1 MLSETSYNALKQF
14 RGGLYTGPTLTPEIR
29 EFRDLK
35 YINPTSRELK
45 GYPGQYSMN
54 YTTWSITSLGE
65 DVLSEF
71 EQKREQQAKDER
83 DRRFN
88 QKISIAQVFVPLV
101 TFLLGLVV
109 EHYSGLVS
117 ALSEFLGRWIK

>member
-1 MLSETSYNALKQF
+1 MWALEGRKIIRCLKQAIM
-14 RGGLYTGPTLTPEIR
+14 P
-29 EFRDLK
+29 
-35 YINPTSRELK
+35 
-45 GYPGQYSMN
+45 
-54 YTTWSITSLGE
+54 SLGE
-65 DVLSEF
+65 DVISEF

-88 QKISIAQVFVPLV
+88 QKISIAQVLVPLV
-101 TFLLGLVV
+101 TFILGLVV